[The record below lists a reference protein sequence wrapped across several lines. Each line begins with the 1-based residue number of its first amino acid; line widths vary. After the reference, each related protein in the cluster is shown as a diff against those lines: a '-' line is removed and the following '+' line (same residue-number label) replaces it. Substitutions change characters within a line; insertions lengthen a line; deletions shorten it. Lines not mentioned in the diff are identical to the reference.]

1 MVDGMAGEIGIDLFA
16 FKSYT
21 HTAQQNQRYRANQDQ
36 TKGFPLKIV
45 NHLSRLRQEVCDA
58 NRSLPLLGLVVM
70 HSGNASGYDPI
81 SGKLVIKPSGIDYA
95 QLTPDMLVEVD
106 VETGHYDSTLRPSV
120 DLPHHLFLYRN
131 LPGIF
136 GVVHT
141 HSNHATAFAACGESI
156 PVCLTAIA
164 DEFGDTIP
172 CAPYVSNEG
181 DAIGRSILEYKTD
194 ATAVLLGKHGV
205 FTWGKSPTAALKSAA
220 MVEDIAKTVI
230 LAKQIGRI
238 EALPQDQ
245 IHLWNDRYKHRYG
258 QKKAA

>member
-1 MVDGMAGEIGIDLFA
+1 MRISSKLHF
-16 FKSYT
+16 
-21 HTAQQNQRYRANQDQ
+21 
-36 TKGFPLKIV
+36 LK
-45 NHLSRLRQEVCDA
+45 QEVCDA

-70 HSGNASGYDPI
+70 HSGNVSGYDPTT
-81 SGKLVIKPSGIDYA
+81 GKLVIKPSGIDYS
-95 QLTPDMLVEVD
+95 QLTPEMLVEVD
-106 VETGHYDSTLRPSV
+106 VETGSYDSMMRPSV

-131 LPGIF
+131 IPDIF
-136 GVVHT
+136 GIVHT

-181 DAIGRSILEYKTD
+181 DAIGRSILENRTS
-194 ATAVLLGKHGV
+194 APAVLLGKHGV
-205 FTWGKSPTAALKSAA
+205 FAWGKSPTAAIKSAA
-220 MVEDIAKTVI
+220 MVEDVAKTVI

-238 EALPQDQ
+238 DVLPQEQ
-245 IHLWNDRYKHRYG
+245 IYLWNDRYKHRYG

>member
-1 MVDGMAGEIGIDLFA
+1 MKNF
-16 FKSYT
+16 
-21 HTAQQNQRYRANQDQ
+21 NQMQ
-36 TKGFPLKIV
+36 
-45 NHLSRLRQEVCDA
+45 SLREEVCEA

-70 HSGNASGYDPI
+70 HSGNVSGYDPS

-95 QLTPDMLVEVD
+95 KMTPDMLVEVD
-106 VETGHYDSTLRPSV
+106 VATGLFDSSLRPSV

-172 CAPYVSNEG
+172 CAPYVSNQG
-181 DAIGRSILEYKTD
+181 DAIGRSILECKTD
-194 ATAVLLGKHGV
+194 APAVLLGKHGV
-205 FTWGKSPTAALKSAA
+205 FTWGASPTAALKSAA
-220 MVEDIAKTVI
+220 MVEDVAKTVL

-238 EALPQDQ
+238 EELPQDQ
-245 IHLWNDRYKHRYG
+245 IYLWNDRYKNRYG